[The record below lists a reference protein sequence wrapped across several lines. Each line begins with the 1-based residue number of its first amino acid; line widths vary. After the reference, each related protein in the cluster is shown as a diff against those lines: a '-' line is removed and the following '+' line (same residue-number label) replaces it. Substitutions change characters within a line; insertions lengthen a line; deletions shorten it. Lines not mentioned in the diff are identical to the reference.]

1 MSAPARFMIMT
12 PWGRVGSN
20 LLLNSFG
27 QLIGRIPRRLVNETL
42 NRLPGADDQ
51 LAWIRAFYAV
61 DDGAPLVGSK
71 QNILALADRER
82 VGGLLAEL
90 EISLI
95 RLRRD
100 NLVKVA
106 VSQLRAE
113 IYAQRSKS
121 ETGVAAWG
129 VRPNRQPLGPETL
142 DPARFVQV
150 AADARR
156 AGEWLSDFAP
166 ATRTLDLEYA
176 DLADGG
182 QSAGRRLC
190 VWLGVEAA
198 GEVKPAFTKAT
209 PDDLR
214 AAVPNLAELRAALMG
229 SPLADLEWM
238 FDA

>member
-1 MSAPARFMIMT
+1 MIMT

-42 NRLPGADDQ
+42 NRFPGADDQ
-51 LAWIRAFYAV
+51 LAWIRAFYTV

-156 AGEWLSDFAP
+156 AGEWLRVISPRPRGHWTWNMPTWRMAVSRP
-166 ATRTLDLEYA
+166 AGDCA
-176 DLADGG
+176 SG
-182 QSAGRRLC
+182 SAWRPRARSSRLSPRRR
-190 VWLGVEAA
+190 
-198 GEVKPAFTKAT
+198 PTI
-209 PDDLR
+209 
-214 AAVPNLAELRAALMG
+214 
-229 SPLADLEWM
+229 
-238 FDA
+238 